1 MADPFDALRRSFNPT
16 RPRAQFAVSLRRRIL
31 EELKMT
37 IVDDVAPTT
46 TDHGRLALV
55 HLGVTDADRAMAF
68 FGALFGW
75 QAERVLYEGHVNHY
89 TLNTSVTVRLI
100 GDPEAVPV
108 RPNYRVA
115 DVAAAVGAIEA
126 GGGRVTASEVG
137 PDGGGWAQGEDDQGV
152 PLLVYRPGG
161 DYSHAAP
168 SVEPTGDVGLV
179 FVREDAPRAERFYG
193 RVLGWQLERSHP
205 ASNYF
210 HTVARVGIFD
220 ENAAFGTD
228 EPASVSF
235 FVEVQALRPA
245 VAKLEELG
253 GTAGPVPTEPDMG
266 PYFSVECTDDQGTRF
281 GLIATALDEVSHGNR
296 G

>member
-1 MADPFDALRRSFNPT
+1 MADPFDALRRSFTPT
-16 RPRAQFAVSLRRRIL
+16 RPRVHFAVSLRRRIL
-31 EELKMT
+31 EELGMT
-37 IVDDVAPTT
+37 MSDDLERTT

-55 HLGVTDADRAMAF
+55 HLGVPDADRAMAF

-75 QAERVLYEGHVNHY
+75 QAERVLYQGHVNHY

-100 GDPEAVPV
+100 GDPEAVAV

-126 GGGRVTASEVG
+126 GGGRVTASELA
-137 PDGGGWAQGEDDQGV
+137 PDGGGWAQAEDDQGV

-161 DYSHAAP
+161 EYSHAAP

-210 HTVARVGIFD
+210 HAVARVGVFD

-235 FVEVQALRPA
+235 FVEVPALRSA

-253 GTAGPVPTEPDMG
+253 GTAGPLPTEPDMG

-281 GLIATALDEVSHGNR
+281 GLIATALDEAG